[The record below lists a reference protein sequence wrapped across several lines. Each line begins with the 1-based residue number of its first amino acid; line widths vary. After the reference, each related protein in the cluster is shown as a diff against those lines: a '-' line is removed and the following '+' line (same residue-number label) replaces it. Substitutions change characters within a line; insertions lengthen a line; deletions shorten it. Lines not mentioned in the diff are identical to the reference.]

1 MTTVVGFFDHWDRAD
16 RAVRDLIADG
26 APRDQ
31 ISVVT
36 LENVRKGGAAVRG
49 EGTRAED
56 DPHGTEGGATAGA
69 VLGGAAGVALGLGA
83 LVIPGIGPILAAGP
97 LIAAVAGG
105 AVGAAAG
112 GIAGGLLGALVD
124 AGVPKDRAE
133 RYVEG
138 VRQGGVLVTL
148 RAVQEGA
155 AARAERILRD
165 AGAVDVDT
173 GGQSGRGEH
182 GSAATV

>member
-1 MTTVVGFFDHWDRAD
+1 MTTVVGYFDNWDRAD
-16 RAVRDLIADG
+16 HAVRNLIADG

-36 LENVRKGGAAVRG
+36 LESAKGGRSAKVG
-49 EGTRAED
+49 DE
-56 DPHGTEGGATAGA
+56 DPHGAEGGATAGA

-83 LVIPGIGPILAAGP
+83 LAIPGVGPILAAGP
-97 LIAAVAGG
+97 LIAALAGG

-124 AGVPKDRAE
+124 AGVPRDKAE

-138 VRQGGVLVTL
+138 IRHGGVLVTL
-148 RAVQEGA
+148 RAVDSAG
-155 AARAERILRD
+155 AARADRILRD
-165 AGAVDVDT
+165 AGAVDVDADGRT
-173 GGQSGRGEH
+173 GQSD
-182 GSAATV
+182 ATTI

>member
-1 MTTVVGFFDHWDRAD
+1 MTNIVGFFENWERAD

-31 ISVVT
+31 VSVVT
-36 LENVRKGGAAVRG
+36 LESSARSGGGASRTLAGERG
-49 EGTRAED
+49 E
-56 DPHGTEGGATAGA
+56 DPHGAEGGATAGA

-83 LVIPGIGPILAAGP
+83 LIIPGVGPILAAGP

-112 GIAGGLLGALVD
+112 GVAGGLLGALVD
-124 AGVPKDRAE
+124 AGVPKERAE

-138 VRQGGVLVTL
+138 VRQGGVLVSV
-148 RAVQEGA
+148 RAISESA
-155 AARAERILRD
+155 APRAERILRD
-165 AGAVDVDT
+165 AGAVDVD
-173 GGQSGRGEH
+173 SSDRGRGDH
-182 GSAATV
+182 ATA